1 MSEGIIHILPEFLA
15 NQIAAGE
22 VVQRP
27 ESVVKELVENA
38 LDAGA
43 GHITVVVRQAGKSM
57 IHVLDDGSGMSKA
70 DLSVALKRHAT
81 SKIRTQQDLEHILT
95 LGFRGEALASIS
107 SVAHVEI
114 RTKREEDEHG
124 WVLESEPLRDVV
136 IRPDRQERGTQVL
149 VRNLFFNIPARRKF
163 LRSDVTEFRHISDT
177 MLRFALSYPD
187 RRFTFHDGDSLIFDV
202 RPQTRLE
209 RIGEL
214 FGENVQR
221 SVVPVEL
228 ETEHIRVHGFVGKP
242 NIARTTRAQ
251 QFLYLNHRSIANKSI
266 SHAVMQGFEHLLE
279 KTQFP
284 MYVLNI
290 EIDASKIDVNVHP
303 QKTEVKFDNER
314 LVYDVVHESVMQA
327 LRSNNLI
334 PEARFRLDESTHPF
348 ERLRLGPSAHNPSDV
363 VFVNTQTGEI
373 IESARMT
380 SPSTSHSHNPIAS
393 RTGRSAE
400 MSSQW
405 SSEHRSA
412 YDALFYSAD
421 EVRSQRD
428 AQADSMP
435 RPDVA
440 VSHVWQLHN
449 KYIFVQAPEGLIVI
463 DQHIAHERILYEK
476 ARAALNQGLP
486 YSQKLLFPI
495 SVELSP
501 SDKVTFDEIA
511 GELCDL
517 GFEFDVFDHGVR
529 VVSVPIDVRTGN
541 ESSALL
547 EILEQYNEYRLVRA
561 AESRDN
567 LAASFACRASIKAG
581 DPLTAPEMRKL
592 VEDLFT
598 TSVPEVCPHG
608 RPVLIRFDLKEF
620 DRRFGRTS

>member
-1 MSEGIIHILPEFLA
+1 MMSDSIIHILPEFLA

-38 LDAGA
+38 IDAGA
-43 GHITVVVRQAGKSM
+43 AHVTVVVRQAGKAM
-57 IHVLDDGSGMSKA
+57 IHVIDDGSGMSRD
-70 DLSVALKRHAT
+70 DLDVALKRHAT
-81 SKIRTQQDLEHILT
+81 SKIRTQQDLERIVT

-114 RTKREEDEHG
+114 RTKREDDPHG
-124 WVLESEPLRDVV
+124 WVLESEPLRDIV
-136 IRPDRQERGTQVL
+136 IRPERQERGTQVL

-202 RPQTRLE
+202 RPQTLNE

-214 FGENVQR
+214 FGENVLR
-221 SVVPVEL
+221 SIVSVEL
-228 ETEHIRVHGFVGKP
+228 ETEHMHVYGFVGKP

-251 QFLYLNHRSIANKSI
+251 QFLFLNHRAIANKSI

-290 EIDASKIDVNVHP
+290 ELDPTKIDVNVHP

-314 LVYDVVHESVMQA
+314 LVYDIVHEAVMKA
-327 LRSNNLI
+327 LRANNLI
-334 PEARFRLDESTHPF
+334 PEVRFRLDEAQDPF
-348 ERLRLGPSAHNPSDV
+348 ERLRLGPSANGPSDV

-373 IESARMT
+373 IERTQPPSSSFARSDAPMLSRERT
-380 SPSTSHSHNPIAS
+380 SPAWSADH
-393 RTGRSAE
+393 RTAFE
-400 MSSQW
+400 
-405 SSEHRSA
+405 
-412 YDALFYSAD
+412 ALFYSAE
-421 EVRSQRD
+421 EVRARQSD
-428 AQADSMP
+428 QAEVMP
-435 RPDVA
+435 QTEVA
-440 VSHVWQLHN
+440 AAHVWQLHN
-449 KYIFVQAPEGLIVI
+449 KYIFVQSADGLIVV

-476 ARAALNQGLP
+476 ARSALNEGMP
-486 YSQKLLFPI
+486 YSQKLLFP
-495 SVELSP
+495 VPVTMSP
-501 SDKVTFDEIA
+501 VDRITFDELA
-511 GELCDL
+511 HDLRDL
-517 GFEFDVFDHGVR
+517 GFEFDVFDQEVR
-529 VVSVPIDVRTGN
+529 VVGVPLDVRTGE

-547 EILEQYNEYRLVRA
+547 EIIEQFNEYRHVRA

-581 DPLTAPEMRKL
+581 DPLSAPEMRKL
-592 VEDLFT
+592 VEDLFK